1 MQGYKYLKD
10 IFVQALSDYSMR
22 WSFIGSAC
30 FLLIGVLTS
39 LTLPLL
45 LKYVMESLSNN
56 ETGLWVPWLLFSY
69 GAIWMLSQV
78 IQHIRSFLA
87 CRLEQRVT
95 FLLGSKVLAH
105 LYSLSHQYFIN
116 QKPGALANIIRR
128 AQRNVPSVMLGL
140 FFYILPTFVEFMC
153 VIVGIM
159 IFYSLFYVS
168 ILACVLASFFV
179 YALLSIKPIIK
190 LREYANNIDREV
202 DGVVTDWISNYEAIK
217 TFGRHDLAISV
228 CNTEL
233 KKREEAEIDFIQRYT
248 WVQIGQSFILGIG
261 LSILTYYVGIGVRDG
276 SLTVGDFVLFNGYML
291 QLVGPIGILGHLI
304 QDIKK
309 ALIDMKGV
317 LETLST
323 PSDIQE
329 VENPVALTGSS
340 FSVEFRNV
348 SFGYDNRLIL
358 NQISFRVEAGQ
369 TAIITGKTGIGK
381 STIAKL
387 LLRLYNPIEG
397 EILINDINIKNIEL
411 DSLYKAVG
419 WVPQESYLLN
429 DTIMNNIRFVCPD
442 AIRENI
448 VEVVEKAHLE
458 PLLYKLPDGLDT
470 IVGDRGV
477 KLSGG
482 EKQRLTIAR
491 LFLKKPGLCIFDES
505 TASLDKKTDAIIQK
519 NIEQYLPHATKIIIT
534 HHPYLADKVNQ
545 VIVLNKNSSNS
556 AVCIVK
562 RSLCNN

>member
-1 MQGYKYLKD
+1 MRDYKYLKD
-10 IFVQALSDYSMR
+10 IFMQALSDHSMR

-30 FLLIGVLTS
+30 FLLIGILTS

-45 LKYVMESLSNN
+45 LKYIMESLSKND
-56 ETGLWVPWLLFSY
+56 TGMWMSWLLLSY
-69 GAIWMLSQV
+69 GVLWMLSQLT
-78 IQHIRSFLA
+78 QHIRSFLA
-87 CRLEQRVT
+87 SRLEQRVT

-140 FFYILPTFVEFMC
+140 FFYILPTFVEFIC
-153 VIVGIM
+153 VIGGIM

-168 ILACVLASFFV
+168 ILTCVLASFFV

-190 LREYANNIDREV
+190 LREHANNIDREV

-217 TFGRHDLAISV
+217 TFGRQDLAISV

-233 KKREEAEIDFIQRYT
+233 KKREEAEIGFIQRYT
-248 WVQIGQSFILGIG
+248 CVQIGQSFTLGIG
-261 LSILTYYVGIGVRDG
+261 LSILTYYVGIGVRNG
-276 SLTVGDFVLFNGYML
+276 ALTAGDFVLFNGYML

-317 LETLST
+317 FETLST
-323 PSDIQE
+323 PSNIQE
-329 VENPVALTGSS
+329 IKNPVILTGSS

-348 SFGYDNRLIL
+348 SFRYDNRLIL
-358 NQISFRVEAGQ
+358 NQLSFRVEAGQ

-387 LLRLYNPIEG
+387 LLRLYDPLEG
-397 EILINDINIKNIEL
+397 EILINDINIQNIEL
-411 DSLYKAVG
+411 ASLYKAVG

-429 DTIMNNIRFVCPD
+429 DTIINNIRFVRPH
-442 AIRENI
+442 AIREDI
-448 VEVVEKAHLE
+448 VEVVKKAHLE

-470 IVGDRGV
+470 MVGDRGV

-482 EKQRLTIAR
+482 EKQRLAIAR
-491 LFLKKPGLCIFDES
+491 LFLKNPGLCIFDES
-505 TASLDKKTDAIIQK
+505 TASLDKETDAIIQK
-519 NIEQYLPHATKIIIT
+519 NIERYLPHATKIIIT
-534 HHPYLADKVNQ
+534 HHPHWADKVNQ
-545 VIVLNKNSSNS
+545 MVVLNKNSSNF
-556 AVCIVK
+556 VMRIVK
-562 RSLCNN
+562 TKK